1 MRFLLTAK
9 QTTAHSEKLDY
20 IDMDKL
26 FVCRNVNGLRMA
38 NGSKNVLRA
47 HKERFGIMR

>member
-1 MRFLLTAK
+1 M
-9 QTTAHSEKLDY
+9 LDY

-26 FVCRNVNGLRMA
+26 FVYWNVNGLRVV